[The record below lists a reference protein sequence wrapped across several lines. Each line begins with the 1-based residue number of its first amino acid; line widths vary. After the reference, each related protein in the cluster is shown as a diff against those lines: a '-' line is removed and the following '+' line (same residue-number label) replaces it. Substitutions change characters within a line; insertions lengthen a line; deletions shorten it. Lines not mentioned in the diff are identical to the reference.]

1 MTALQPVP
9 PGTVASLLEVIGGGS
24 FRDGGGAVTVDV
36 PAARLEAAV
45 HHLAAAGARLADLF
59 AADGEEVTLRLV
71 WGLDTERQYL
81 ITETTIDTGEYP
93 PLSDITPAAFVEECE
108 IYEQFGVRPAGGKP
122 LNRVALPPPA
132 DRMSGVAWA
141 GNLRRPR
148 CPGSG
153 TGLRTRR
160 KTCTPRTRS
169 AVRPSSS
176 RSARSARPG
185 WNRCITAW

>member
-9 PGTVASLLEVIGGGS
+9 PGTVASLLGVIGGGS

-59 AADGEEVTLRLV
+59 AADGEGVTLRLV

-93 PLSDITPAAFVEECE
+93 PLSDIAPAAFVEECE

-122 LNRVALPPPA
+122 LNRVALPPDGGPGA
-132 DRMSGVAWA
+132 RDVRGLPP
-141 GNLRRPR
+141 GQR
-148 CPGSG
+148 CPGLA

-160 KTCTPRTRS
+160 KTHTPRTRS
-169 AVRPSSS
+169 AARRSSS
-176 RSARSARPG
+176 RSARSARSA